1 MPKFDNLPAYFEE
14 LKLKEDSTFSLHDLI
29 TQFKQHIPTNYLK
42 IKLEE
47 GNYGGLKKEEDI
59 TQPLYLDPK
68 VLEKTE
74 TYKGITIEN
83 EKEIILVSPSDEI
96 MIVQEI
102 IDNLT
107 NQVNT
112 LVNQNAILSQISTSL
127 TQWLTKLEK
136 QQQFKYLQEQ
146 TQRSDDPNITARN
159 KNFWNDLH
167 AKSEYKYMEKEDKY
181 SKLLLE
187 SELFFYGPT
196 KGSFILPPHDKKFAQ
211 RGVKNVLL
219 PTLIPLE
226 LLEKEK
232 KHIAGFSP
240 ECFSVEKI
248 GEKKIENALILPEKN
263 TTPFFRNTEF
273 LWQEGHT
280 LHSSKK
286 EARELALN
294 ILADYQDYAENTLC
308 LGVIVADKEGCPFK
322 IILGNEE
329 LKKSEITLV
338 RRDNKLNEIHGE
350 NEKVQKALE
359 NKKEVLIDSFQK
371 GEKAGKIIGAIIR
384 ERAEFHK
391 NLYQKSVDFRD
402 KHIYLVNTFS
412 ELKEKIKEEAIDL
425 EDKLEDPSTKKLIKS
440 FKGLVEDELIQ
451 YDERINQL
459 LGLLGLENLIDII
472 IEVKKHLGIS
482 DDELDRLTV
491 DTDLAM
497 PTKQVG
503 GVNTNLIL
511 KETIKICNTLL
522 PYLTPTR
529 SLDKLIDE
537 ANHYQVLNVTDNDI
551 IREKGEIDKGKLE
564 KLKNNQEKHTDYDAI
579 KNELNKI
586 KNLLGI
592 SSVTPLPSNWIDQLA
607 KKSDLDTVK
616 SALNKWTG
624 KFLNKTPE
632 QVEAELKKTT
642 GTGVDLSALQKLTG
656 KVQSQQELIN
666 KMTKAL
672 RETGMLTAEYTGNAA
687 ALKKIEK
694 DPALVPAT
702 EKLAGVL
709 EVKDI
714 PELEEI
720 DLTDEQVSELTVINC
735 PSLKTIRLENNATTK
750 IDFTKVRTSDNTS
763 SGNPEKSILEKLYV
777 GNNDIK
783 EINFKYSSELKMI
796 FLQNNQ
802 HLHQLT
808 GLDELTKTD
817 IINTTDIPD
826 EELGMDPKANFDRDA
841 SGNVDFSA
849 LRDKVANQ
857 RIEKIL
863 EELKSNKP
871 SSDYIT
877 KTSLISSAENNLKG
891 LGIDEEKISSKLS
904 AAASARDVEISRN
917 KLVSDRFNE
926 FQSKLHNAHY
936 LNIGLGTLKR
946 ALEILGLPENS
957 SKDKIKEAYRRLF
970 RKYHTDKSPETKE
983 KCQEIGE
990 AKAFLENEEEPNKP
1004 ELFTCYKCKKRYEDG
1019 PR

>member
-1 MPKFDNLPAYFEE
+1 MN
-14 LKLKEDSTFSLHDLI
+14 KL
-29 TQFKQHIPTNYLK
+29 
-42 IKLEE
+42 
-47 GNYGGLKKEEDI
+47 GLKKGEDI
-59 TQPLYLDPK
+59 TQPLYLDPE

-136 QQQFKYLQEQ
+136 QQQVNETEKLVKLKV
-146 TQRSDDPNITARN
+146 SSA
-159 KNFWNDLH
+159 
-167 AKSEYKYMEKEDKY
+167 EYKYMEKEDKY

-187 SELFFYGPT
+187 SGLFFYGPT
-196 KGSFILPPHDKKFAQ
+196 KGSFILPPH
-211 RGVKNVLL
+211 
-219 PTLIPLE
+219 
-226 LLEKEK
+226 
-232 KHIAGFSP
+232 
-240 ECFSVEKI
+240 
-248 GEKKIENALILPEKN
+248 EKKIENALILRPTSE
-263 TTPFFRNTEF
+263 
-273 LWQEGHT
+273 QEGHT

-308 LGVIVADKEGCPFK
+308 LGDNANKFQFPHSTSWGTSTRAITDKEGCPFK

-402 KHIYLVNTFS
+402 KHIYLVNSFS

-503 GVNTNLIL
+503 G
-511 KETIKICNTLL
+511 
-522 PYLTPTR
+522 

-551 IREKGEIDKGKLE
+551 ICEKGEIDKGKLE

-642 GTGVDLSALQKLTG
+642 GTGVDLSALQKLAG

-694 DPALVPAT
+694 DPALVPET

-826 EELGMDPKANFDRDA
+826 EELGMDPKADFDRDA

-849 LRDKVANQ
+849 LRDKGSSDQ
-857 RIEKIL
+857 QIEEKI
-863 EELKSNKP
+863 EELKSDKP

-877 KTSLISSAENNLKG
+877 KTSLISSSENNLKG

-936 LNIGLGTLKR
+936 LNIGLGTLSVG
-946 ALEILGLPENS
+946 ILVIL
-957 SKDKIKEAYRRLF
+957 
-970 RKYHTDKSPETKE
+970 T
-983 KCQEIGE
+983 
-990 AKAFLENEEEPNKP
+990 
-1004 ELFTCYKCKKRYEDG
+1004 
-1019 PR
+1019 